1 MAGHWYDK
9 DGQPCYTQLKADGSG
24 ERPTTLRDAKK
35 LQLVPSVTTVMQVAA
50 KPGLEIW
57 KTNQILDAV
66 MESGYCFTESE
77 QEFKR
82 RIISKGKEVGEKA
95 AEKGTKIH
103 DALELWVKTGKVKRG
118 YKKYITAVD
127 ECLSCLPDVK
137 WRAEDSFCHPLGF
150 GGKVD
155 LSAKVPVYEECKKC
169 GGTGKVQPV
178 KMGSNTP
185 TGEEVECSLCG
196 GRGETFSHMD
206 GFIIDF
212 KTKATSDKFA
222 VYDEHAMQLAAYG
235 RGLGIPDATCFNL
248 FISTEEEE
256 VNAELVEHS
265 PGDIERGWQMFECL
279 LYYWQLQKKYK
290 PEI

>member
-103 DALELWVKTGKVKRG
+103 DALELWVKTGKIKRG

-155 LSAKVPVYEECKKC
+155 LSASD
-169 GGTGKVQPV
+169 G
-178 KMGSNTP
+178 
-185 TGEEVECSLCG
+185 
-196 GRGETFSHMD
+196 D

-248 FISTEEEE
+248 FISTEEDE

-290 PEI
+290 PEL